1 MNKYATML
9 KDQWTQ
15 ADPEMVASLED
26 PETYFSQLGEQAAE
40 QVADLSLNL
49 AGPDKPGE
57 EYLEKV
63 GRLNMARRQA
73 EEIVLAELQPPSY
86 LDADEPE
93 EPEDF
98 ESRSPEEQEAWIREA
113 YKHDPEG
120 MEVQLRMLRDMHRYL
135 EVMAPPASD
144 VEEMDEGEMG
154 EDEIL

>member
-1 MNKYATML
+1 MNKYATIL
-9 KDQWTQ
+9 KSQWTQ

-49 AGPDKPGE
+49 AGPDKPEE

-93 EPEDF
+93 EPEDLW
-98 ESRSPEEQEAWIREA
+98 ERSQAEQEAWAREA
-113 YKHDPEG
+113 YKDDPEG
-120 MEVQLRMLRDMHRYL
+120 MEVQLRMIRDLHWHKEL
-135 EVMAPPASD
+135 MASPLATED
-144 VEEMDEGEMG
+144 VEEMDE
-154 EDEIL
+154 DEIL

>member
-1 MNKYATML
+1 MNRYATML

-73 EEIVLAELQPPSY
+73 EEIVLSELQPPSY

-135 EVMAPPASD
+135 EVMAPPLSTGV
-144 VEEMDEGEMG
+144 VEEMDE
-154 EDEIL
+154 DEIL

>member
-1 MNKYATML
+1 MNKYATIL
-9 KDQWTQ
+9 KSQWTQ

-26 PETYFSQLGEQAAE
+26 PETYFNQLGKQAAE

-57 EYLEKV
+57 EFLEKV
-63 GRLNMARRQA
+63 GRLNMTRLQA
-73 EEIVLAELQPPSY
+73 EKIVLSELQPPSY

-98 ESRSPEEQEAWIREA
+98 ESLSPEEQEAWIREA

-120 MEVQLRMLRDMHRYL
+120 LEDRLKSIRYL
-135 EVMAPPASD
+135 HWSKEATALPLSTGV
-144 VEEMDEGEMG
+144 VEEMDE
-154 EDEIL
+154 DEIL

>member
-1 MNKYATML
+1 MNRYGTML

-40 QVADLSLNL
+40 RVADLSLNL
-49 AGPDKPGE
+49 VGPDKPGE

-63 GRLNMARRQA
+63 GRLNMARLQA
-73 EEIVLAELQPPSY
+73 EEIVLSELQPPSY

-98 ESRSPEEQEAWIREA
+98 ESRSQAEQEAWIREA

-120 MEVQLRMLRDMHRYL
+120 MEVQLRMIRDLHWHKELMVSPL
-135 EVMAPPASD
+135 ATED
-144 VEEMDEGEMG
+144 VEEMDE
-154 EDEIL
+154 DEIL

>member
-1 MNKYATML
+1 MNKYATIL
-9 KDQWTQ
+9 KSQWTQ

-26 PETYFSQLGEQAAE
+26 PETYFNQLGKQAAE

-57 EYLEKV
+57 EFLEKV
-63 GRLNMARRQA
+63 GRLNMTRLQA
-73 EEIVLAELQPPSY
+73 EKIVLSELQPPSY

-98 ESRSPEEQEAWIREA
+98 ESLSPEEQEAWIREA

-120 MEVQLRMLRDMHRYL
+120 LEDRLKSIRYL
-135 EVMAPPASD
+135 HWFKEATSLPLSTGV
-144 VEEMDEGEMG
+144 VEEMDG
-154 EDEIL
+154 DEIL

>member
-63 GRLNMARRQA
+63 GRLRRSSSRSCNPRATWTRTNRRSRRTSRAAARRNRKPGSGKHTST
-73 EEIVLAELQPPSY
+73 I
-86 LDADEPE
+86 
-93 EPEDF
+93 
-98 ESRSPEEQEAWIREA
+98 RKAW
-113 YKHDPEG
+113 KF
-120 MEVQLRMLRDMHRYL
+120 
-135 EVMAPPASD
+135 S
-144 VEEMDEGEMG
+144 
-154 EDEIL
+154 

>member
-1 MNKYATML
+1 MNKYGTML

-15 ADPEMVASLED
+15 ADPEMVAGLED
-26 PETYFSQLGEQAAE
+26 PEAYFSQLGEQAAE

-93 EPEDF
+93 EPEDLW
-98 ESRSPEEQEAWIREA
+98 ERSQAEQEAWAREA

-120 MEVQLRMLRDMHRYL
+120 LEDRLKSIRYL
-135 EVMAPPASD
+135 HWFKEATSLPLSTGV
-144 VEEMDEGEMG
+144 VEEMDG
-154 EDEIL
+154 DEIL

>member
-1 MNKYATML
+1 MNKYGTML
-9 KDQWTQ
+9 KDQWAQ
-15 ADPEMVASLED
+15 ADPEMVAGLED
-26 PETYFSQLGEQAAE
+26 PEAYFSQLGEQAAE
-40 QVADLSLNL
+40 RVADLSLNL

-57 EYLEKV
+57 EFLEKV

-73 EEIVLAELQPPSY
+73 EEIVLWELQPPSY

-135 EVMAPPASD
+135 ELMAPPLSTGV
-144 VEEMDEGEMG
+144 VEEMDE
-154 EDEIL
+154 DETL

>member
-1 MNKYATML
+1 MNRYGTML

-15 ADPEMVASLED
+15 ADPEMVVSLED

-113 YKHDPEG
+113 YKDNPEE

-144 VEEMDEGEMG
+144 VEEMDEDEMG
-154 EDEIL
+154 EDELL